1 MQYTEKPSASNC
13 LFRLTCR
20 GRSVLPGAFNSMK
33 AILPPGRSTR
43 RSGTPSRP
51 GLVNFG
57 ARPPF
62 VRTACTSFA
71 SIVFSRI
78 MTSCVLK
85 TRKVLYTRKCGYCV
99 LVALY
104 SFFFRYIR
112 KVRNTGTRPPVFFGT
127 YGAAAVPINV
137 PSGYA
142 SPRNLFRRM
151 SGTVI
156 FIRNT
161 PWEQRH
167 TADRKAG
174 YAPCCPAASSQD
186 GQGWRSARCCPF
198 CGYWHVPCRSTRTKS
213 PCWTPGCA

>member
-13 LFRLTCR
+13 LFCLTYR
-20 GRSVLPGAFNSMK
+20 GRSVLPAAFSSMK

-78 MTSCVLK
+78 LTSCVLK

-99 LVALY
+99 LVDLY

-127 YGAAAVPINV
+127 YGAAAVPMRCSRERAEKGRFPSELV
-137 PSGYA
+137 PKNGRYS
-142 SPRNLFRRM
+142 LFHREH
-151 SGTVI
+151 SFGTK
-156 FIRNT
+156 T
-161 PWEQRH
+161 
-167 TADRKAG
+167 
-174 YAPCCPAASSQD
+174 Y
-186 GQGWRSARCCPF
+186 
-198 CGYWHVPCRSTRTKS
+198 CGP
-213 PCWTPGCA
+213 

>member
-1 MQYTEKPSASNC
+1 MQYTEKPSDSNC

-78 MTSCVLK
+78 MASCVLK
-85 TRKVLYTRKCGYCV
+85 TRKVLYARKCGYCV

-127 YGAAAVPINV
+127 YGAAAVPMRCSHKCAERICFSPEPV
-137 PSGYA
+137 PKDVGY
-142 SPRNLFRRM
+142 SHF
-151 SGTVI
+151 
-156 FIRNT
+156 
-161 PWEQRH
+161 H
-167 TADRKAG
+167 
-174 YAPCCPAASSQD
+174 
-186 GQGWRSARCCPF
+186 
-198 CGYWHVPCRSTRTKS
+198 
-213 PCWTPGCA
+213 

>member
-85 TRKVLYTRKCGYCV
+85 TRKVLYARKCGYCV

-127 YGAAAVPINV
+127 YRAAAVPMGCSGGGSKVRSCPSELV
-137 PSGYA
+137 PQICACLSFHLEH
-142 SPRNLFRRM
+142 PF
-151 SGTVI
+151 GTK
-156 FIRNT
+156 T
-161 PWEQRH
+161 
-167 TADRKAG
+167 
-174 YAPCCPAASSQD
+174 Y
-186 GQGWRSARCCPF
+186 
-198 CGYWHVPCRSTRTKS
+198 CGP
-213 PCWTPGCA
+213 

>member
-43 RSGTPSRP
+43 RSGTPSKP

-85 TRKVLYTRKCGYCV
+85 TRKVLYVRKCGYCV

-112 KVRNTGTRPPVFFGT
+112 KVRNTGTRPPVYLGT
-127 YGAAAVPINV
+127 YGAAAVPVRCSHKCAERVCFSTELVPMNV
-137 PSGYA
+137 GYGVFHWEH
-142 SPRNLFRRM
+142 SL
-151 SGTVI
+151 GTK
-156 FIRNT
+156 T
-161 PWEQRH
+161 
-167 TADRKAG
+167 
-174 YAPCCPAASSQD
+174 Y
-186 GQGWRSARCCPF
+186 
-198 CGYWHVPCRSTRTKS
+198 CGP
-213 PCWTPGCA
+213 